1 MVGAFLLALAQLGDR
16 RILRLL
22 GRCVLLG
29 VAAFAAL
36 WVAVGWL
43 LAQTSVTAIGWLEAA
58 LDVLGGLATLALT
71 WLLFPTVLAAC
82 VGLFLEP
89 VAAAVE
95 ARHHPHLPPA
105 AGLPWWTALGASLRF
120 LLVALVVNLLLLALL
135 AWPPIYPV
143 AYLAA
148 NGWLV
153 GREYVEL
160 VALRRGPP
168 AAARA
173 LRAAHRGELL
183 VFGVVV
189 TALLAVPAANLLV
202 PVVATA
208 AMVHR
213 VQAWSR
219 RAAAQGAG
227 GG

>member
-16 RILRLL
+16 RMLGLL
-22 GRCVLLG
+22 GRCALLG
-29 VAAFAAL
+29 VAVFAAL
-36 WVAVGWL
+36 WLAVGWL
-43 LAQTSVTAIGWLEAA
+43 LAQTSVTTIGWLDTA

-71 WLLFPTVLAAC
+71 WLLFPAVLAAS

-105 AGLPWWTALGASLRF
+105 PGLPWWTTLGASLRF
-120 LLVALVVNLLLLALL
+120 LAVALVVNLLLLALL
-135 AWPPIYPV
+135 AWPPVHPF
-143 AYLAA
+143 AYVTM

-189 TALLAVPAANLLV
+189 TALLAVPVANLLV

-213 VQAWSR
+213 VQAWR
-219 RAAAQGAG
+219 RGTPAQGAG